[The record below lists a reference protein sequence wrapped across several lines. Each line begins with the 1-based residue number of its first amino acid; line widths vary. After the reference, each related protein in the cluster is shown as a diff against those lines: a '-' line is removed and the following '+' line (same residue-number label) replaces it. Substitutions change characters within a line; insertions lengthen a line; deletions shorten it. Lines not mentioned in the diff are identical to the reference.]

1 MEGKIEGKGR
11 RGRRSNQL
19 LDELKKNIRYWN
31 LKEEAVDGTL

>member
-11 RGRRSNQL
+11 RGRRCKQL
-19 LDELKKNIRYWN
+19 MDELKKNTRYWN